1 MRPVLK
7 YFLMMLISISG
18 VSFAQNQN
26 ESVKNEV
33 IDRLLESIAEQNGEE
48 ADYTNLIEWLDEY
61 YNEPLNINTA
71 KKEDLQK
78 LVIIDENMIL
88 ELERYIRIH
97 GPLLSIY
104 ELQLVRGWDKETIFL
119 ILPFIKVIPALEEK
133 KRTFA
138 SYLKYGKHEMM
149 FRYQQIFEEQAGF
162 VPDTSG
168 EKNYQG
174 SPSQLYLRY
183 R

>member
-1 MRPVLK
+1 MKNAGK
-7 YFLMMLISISG
+7 YILILLIVFG
-18 VSFAQNQN
+18 GNLFAQNQN

-33 IDRLLESIAEQNGEE
+33 IDRLLESIAEQNGED

-119 ILPFIKVIPALEEK
+119 VLPFIKVIPAHEEK

-138 SYLKYGKHEMM
+138 SYLKYGKHE
-149 FRYQQIFEEQAGF
+149 
-162 VPDTSG
+162 
-168 EKNYQG
+168 
-174 SPSQLYLRY
+174 
-183 R
+183 